1 MPSAS
6 PPTPRPPL
14 ATPSRLPPSAADRD
28 GPGRMKA
35 IALALLLAAAALYI
49 LSRVMDEVHP
59 AWSYVGAFAEA
70 AVIGAMAD
78 WFAVVALFRRP
89 LGLPIP
95 HTAIVPSNKSRI
107 GRNLAGFIVGNFLAT
122 DQVLEKLRRF
132 GAGARLAGWLADPLR
147 AAQLS
152 RHLASAAGYAIG
164 ILDDERVRGFIRS
177 ALVARLAQA
186 DVSGIAGRLLDLL
199 TADRRHQA
207 LLDEALRQ
215 LSQLLE
221 DEAVQEKIAALIADD
236 LKLLR
241 YVGLSQIAARL
252 ATERL
257 IAGFGRL
264 VGEVGADET
273 HPLRLRFDDF
283 VQDFVE
289 RLKTDPALRERVGR
303 LQQELLAHPQLH
315 DYLQG
320 LWEEARNWLRRD
332 LASDDSRIRSRLADA
347 ALALGTRLQADLP
360 MQQWIDAQLLEAAP
374 RWIERYREDI
384 RAYIVARVDE
394 WDTAE
399 LTDELERNIGRDL
412 QFVRI
417 NGTLVGGLI
426 GLSIHAATQWL
437 G

>member
-1 MPSAS
+1 M
-6 PPTPRPPL
+6 
-14 ATPSRLPPSAADRD
+14 ADRE
-28 GPGRMKA
+28 GPARMKA
-35 IALALLLAAAALYI
+35 IALALLLGAAALFI
-49 LSRVMDEVHP
+49 VARVMHDAHP
-59 AWSYVGAFAEA
+59 AWGYIAAFSEA

-122 DQVLEKLRRF
+122 DQVLDKLRRF
-132 GAGARLAGWLADPLR
+132 GAGARLAGWLADPAR
-147 AAQLS
+147 AAK
-152 RHLASAAGYAIG
+152 LAGHVTAALGYALG
-164 ILDDERVRGFIRS
+164 ILDDERVRGFIRR
-177 ALVARLAQA
+177 ALLARLAQA
-186 DVSGIAGRLLDLL
+186 DLSLLAGRLLDTL

-215 LSQLLE
+215 LGQLLE
-221 DEAVQEKIAALIADD
+221 DEEVQEKIAGIIADD

-241 YVGLSQIAARL
+241 YVGLSQLAAKL

-264 VGEVGADET
+264 VAELGEDEA
-273 HPLRLRFDDF
+273 HPLRLRFDSF
-283 VQDFVE
+283 MHDFVE
-289 RLKTDPALRERVGR
+289 RLKNDPALRERVGR
-303 LQQELLAHPQLH
+303 LQQELLEHPQLH
-315 DYLQG
+315 GYLQG
-320 LWEEARNWLRRD
+320 LWDEAQAWLRRD
-332 LASDDSRIRSRLADA
+332 LAGSDSQIRNRLAEA
-347 ALALGTRLQADLP
+347 ARALGEKLQDDPP

-384 RAYIVARVDE
+384 RAYIVARVDD

-426 GLSIHAATQWL
+426 GLAIHAATQWL